1 MVLSFTHTHSYKNE
15 LFYSDYLES
24 TSTLESSLVAKEKII
39 SDLNAEVRKLE
50 NTLSEER
57 DQHMDEIKMFNALL
71 EEKVNKPIYSMS
83 LIYYPSL

>member
-1 MVLSFTHTHSYKNE
+1 
-15 LFYSDYLES
+15 LES

-39 SDLNAEVRKLE
+39 SDLNAEVRKIE

-57 DQHMDEIKMFNALL
+57 DQHVDEIKKFNVLL
-71 EEKVNKPIYSMS
+71 EEKVTVLLYSMS